1 MERLNKFLAQ
11 AGIASR
17 RKCDL
22 LIKEGKVTVNG
33 QLITNPGE
41 KVKGEEIIKVEGKI
55 VKKKGELVYIQL
67 YKPRDYLTTLSDP
80 RGRQTVA
87 ELLSGVATRVFP
99 VGRLDSESEG
109 LLIFTNDG
117 ALSYFL
123 THPRFEVEKKYL
135 VYVEGELREGEL
147 SVLKKGFVVK
157 NIFYHIRQGEIKEV
171 STNCSIVEVILTEG
185 KKHEIR
191 IMFDYLGHP
200 VLRLIRISMGPLLLD
215 KNLLPGKW
223 RYLSD
228 KEIQLLQKY
237 KEEKLGR

>member
-17 RKCDL
+17 RKCDQ
-22 LIKEGKVTVNG
+22 LIKERKVTVNG
-33 QLITNPGE
+33 QLITNPAE
-41 KVKGEEIIKVEGKI
+41 RVRGEEIIKVEGKI
-55 VKKKGELVYIQL
+55 VEKNEELVYIQL

-87 ELLSGVATRVFP
+87 NLLCEVTARVFP

-109 LLIFTNDG
+109 LLLFTNDG
-117 ALSYFL
+117 ILSYFL

-135 VYVEGELREGEL
+135 VYVEGKLRENEL
-147 SVLKKGFVVK
+147 SVLEKGVVVK
-157 NIFYHIRQGEIKEV
+157 DISYHIRRGEIKEI
-171 STNCSIVEVILTEG
+171 SSNCSIVEVTLTEG
-185 KKHEIR
+185 KKHEVR

-200 VLRLIRISMGPLLLD
+200 VLRLIRISMGPLSLD

-228 KEIQLLQKY
+228 KEIQFLQKY
-237 KEEKLGR
+237 KEEKLGK